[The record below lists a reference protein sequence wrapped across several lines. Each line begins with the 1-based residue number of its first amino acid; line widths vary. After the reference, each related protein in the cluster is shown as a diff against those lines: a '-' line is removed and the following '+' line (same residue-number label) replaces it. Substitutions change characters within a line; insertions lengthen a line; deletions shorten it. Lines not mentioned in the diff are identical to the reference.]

1 MPLFNSTNATQLW
14 GVDVNTLAK
23 RQLVVA
29 PNDGD
34 TEENLSLE
42 EKLRRERQRLHAT
55 GVTSFFWSS
64 RGSANIRIMVPLQVH
79 KPVQN
84 RRYDAWRPVRCKSAR
99 KVGCFDS
106 SIFPRSPSS
115 S

>member
-1 MPLFNSTNATQLW
+1 SPIQLAFSPDDNILSYLHAEGGQLTRQLW
-14 GVDVNTLAK
+14 GVDVNTMAK
-23 RQLVVA
+23 KQLVMP

-64 RGSANIRIMVPLQVH
+64 RGSANIRIMVPLQVRD
-79 KPVQN
+79 K
-84 RRYDAWRPVRCKSAR
+84 R
-99 KVGCFDS
+99 
-106 SIFPRSPSS
+106 
-115 S
+115 

>member
-1 MPLFNSTNATQLW
+1 M
-14 GVDVNTLAK
+14 AK
-23 RQLVVA
+23 KQLVVP

-64 RGSANIRIMVPLQVH
+64 RGSTSIRIMVPLQ
-79 KPVQN
+79 
-84 RRYDAWRPVRCKSAR
+84 ASTGSAALLA
-99 KVGCFDS
+99 F
-106 SIFPRSPSS
+106 
-115 S
+115 

>member
-1 MPLFNSTNATQLW
+1 MHIHVTPNTSCDSRCDGQLW
-14 GVDVNTLAK
+14 GVDVNTMAK
-23 RQLVVA
+23 KQLVVA

-64 RGSANIRIMVPLQVH
+64 RGSASIRIMVPLQV
-79 KPVQN
+79 
-84 RRYDAWRPVRCKSAR
+84 RESDLM
-99 KVGCFDS
+99 S
-106 SIFPRSPSS
+106 SCSLYYIQ
-115 S
+115 

>member
-1 MPLFNSTNATQLW
+1 M
-14 GVDVNTLAK
+14 NTMAK
-23 RQLVVA
+23 KQLVVP

-64 RGSANIRIMVPLQVH
+64 RGSTSIRIMVPLQAS
-79 KPVQN
+79 KTN
-84 RRYDAWRPVRCKSAR
+84 ERASKR
-99 KVGCFDS
+99 KASNGLCLKFCLHT
-106 SIFPRSPSS
+106 PPSPPPTI
-115 S
+115 

>member
-1 MPLFNSTNATQLW
+1 M
-14 GVDVNTLAK
+14 AK
-23 RQLVVA
+23 RQLVVP

-64 RGSANIRIMVPLQVH
+64 RGSANIRIMVPLQVSLALCAVNH
-79 KPVQN
+79 
-84 RRYDAWRPVRCKSAR
+84 AR
-99 KVGCFDS
+99 
-106 SIFPRSPSS
+106 
-115 S
+115 